1 MRRSD
6 AWAFLLSKANLGRR
20 QDGATRSAG
29 VVTHCSPSPTP
40 ALMTTTLSTD
50 LPAETVR
57 ASFDALLEG
66 RPASAVIGGP
76 NARSLLGLISRV
88 DGLRSR
94 TPSSVVTVTFESDTP
109 TTIEFPPLRESEQTR
124 VVPQEPQEARNK
136 SSETSPPTKRGPAAA
151 AAAAPSAALLEACA
165 LLGLPDEVPVPTKT
179 SPVRST
185 AVEEPLASYAS
196 PQRRTTK
203 AGCSDGG
210 NTPRTTNAREATS
223 SPLAPGSV
231 RKSARERAPR
241 EEGGGRSSKRRLHSL

>member
-94 TPSSVVTVTFESDTP
+94 TPSSVVTVTFESDTTQCVRWACP
-109 TTIEFPPLRESEQTR
+109 D
-124 VVPQEPQEARNK
+124 
-136 SSETSPPTKRGPAAA
+136 
-151 AAAAPSAALLEACA
+151 APVDSCA
-165 LLGLPDEVPVPTKT
+165 L
-179 SPVRST
+179 
-185 AVEEPLASYAS
+185 
-196 PQRRTTK
+196 K
-203 AGCSDGG
+203 AIDHCWY
-210 NTPRTTNAREATS
+210 
-223 SPLAPGSV
+223 
-231 RKSARERAPR
+231 
-241 EEGGGRSSKRRLHSL
+241 GGRSGGFASCTVRPGDVDATKTIFDAWDAGRV